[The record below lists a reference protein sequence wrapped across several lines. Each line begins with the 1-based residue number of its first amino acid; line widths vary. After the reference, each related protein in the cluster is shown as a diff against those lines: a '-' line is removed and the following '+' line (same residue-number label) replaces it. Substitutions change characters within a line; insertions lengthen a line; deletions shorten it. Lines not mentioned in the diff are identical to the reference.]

1 MANKPMNRKDLSLGE
16 KVAVIKELESK
27 TSQRVVAEKYNV
39 SQLAILRIW
48 RAREKITDDHC
59 NNINPS
65 RKRFRES
72 SQKDVEDVLLRWF
85 KQAKTRGMPISVQCS
100 NKKLKI

>member
-1 MANKPMNRKDLSLGE
+1 MANKFMNRKDLSLGE

-27 TSQRVVAEKYNV
+27 MSQRVVAEKYNV
-39 SQLAILRIW
+39 SQSAILRIW
-48 RAREKITDDHC
+48 RAREKITDDHH

-72 SQKDVEDVLLRWF
+72 SQKDVEDVLL
-85 KQAKTRGMPISVQCS
+85 
-100 NKKLKI
+100 